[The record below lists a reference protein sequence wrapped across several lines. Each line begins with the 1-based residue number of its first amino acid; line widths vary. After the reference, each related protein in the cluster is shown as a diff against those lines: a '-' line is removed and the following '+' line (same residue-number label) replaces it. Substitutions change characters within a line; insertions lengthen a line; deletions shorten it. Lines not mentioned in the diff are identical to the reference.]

1 MEQAKQGRRRHSAQ
15 FKRRVLSE
23 CERPG
28 ASVAAVA
35 LSHGINT
42 NLVHKWRR
50 RQRPVGAVDPSFIP
64 VTLNEPAAPVAP
76 VVTAPAEASC
86 IEVDV
91 RRGATA
97 LQIRWPISAAGQCA
111 AWLRS
116 WLA

>member
-1 MEQAKQGRRRHSAQ
+1 MEQGKQGRRRHSAQ
-15 FKRRVLSE
+15 LKQRVLSE

-28 ASVAAVA
+28 AGVAAVA
-35 LSHGINT
+35 LSHGINA

-50 RQRPVGAVDPSFIP
+50 RQRPVGAVTPSFVP
-64 VTLNEPAAPVAP
+64 VTLNEPAAP

>member
-35 LSHGINT
+35 LSHGVNA

-50 RQRPVGAVDPSFIP
+50 QQRPVGAATPSFIP
-64 VTLNEPAAPVAP
+64 VTLTEPAPLVA
-76 VVTAPAEASC
+76 APAEAAV

-97 LQIRWPISAAGQCA
+97 VQIRWPVAAAGQCA

>member
-1 MEQAKQGRRRHSAQ
+1 MAQANRVRRRHSEQ
-15 FKRRVLSE
+15 FKQRVLAE

-35 LSHGINT
+35 LSHGLND

-50 RQRPVGAVDPSFIP
+50 QSLRGGAVQVRNDGFVP
-64 VTLNEPAAPVAP
+64 VE
-76 VVTAPAEASC
+76 VTAGTAVAVVPTV
-86 IEVDV
+86 IEIDL

-97 LQIRWPISAAGQCA
+97 VQIRWPLSASGECA
-111 AWLRS
+111 AWLRG